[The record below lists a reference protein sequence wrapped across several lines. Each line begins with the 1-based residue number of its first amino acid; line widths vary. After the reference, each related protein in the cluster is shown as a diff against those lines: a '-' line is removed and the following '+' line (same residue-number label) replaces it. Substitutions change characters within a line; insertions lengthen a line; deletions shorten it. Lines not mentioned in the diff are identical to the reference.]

1 MPNMSVDEGE
11 YFIAAERRKA
21 NKIIENLSHQSIKFD
36 QITPRKFVKKNL
48 EPEMN
53 RPLSRSYQIFNHS

>member
-48 EPEMN
+48 EP
-53 RPLSRSYQIFNHS
+53 

>member
-1 MPNMSVDEGE
+1 MPNISLDEGE

-21 NKIIENLSHQSIKFD
+21 KKIIDNLSHQSIKFD

-53 RPLSRSYQIFNHS
+53 SPLSRSYQILNHS